1 MNNCKENWELLSYSD
16 NEISFAR
23 LGDVKEYKLQ
33 EKSQKD
39 LIQFLVKINGKSIR
53 QAALHLNKKQQNL
66 FKTLERENLSFDNFL
81 RIYEFSTSEGFKTHF
96 EAIDQLKG
104 LRLLKLRDVV
114 NLCNAEGFPFV
125 VKCGRLYYKMINK

>member
-1 MNNCKENWELLSYSD
+1 MNNCKEYWELLSYSD

-23 LGDVKEYKLQ
+23 LGDVKQYKLQ

-81 RIYEFSTSEGFKTHF
+81 RIYEFSTSEGFKR
-96 EAIDQLKG
+96 I
-104 LRLLKLRDVV
+104 LKL
-114 NLCNAEGFPFV
+114 L
-125 VKCGRLYYKMINK
+125 IN